1 MDLCRAVFL
10 GRDLIVRIPV
20 LVITKSNDVTKQS
33 ATRDQRCWM
42 WLRWF
47 LATLFKP
54 VFHKNVAWARIGGAE
69 RARRQAKRASYEVDI
84 ATDA

>member
-1 MDLCRAVFL
+1 MCRAVFL

-69 RARRQAKRASYEVDI
+69 RARRQAKRARYEVDI
-84 ATDA
+84 ATVA

>member
-1 MDLCRAVFL
+1 MCRAVFL

-47 LATLFKP
+47 LAILFKP